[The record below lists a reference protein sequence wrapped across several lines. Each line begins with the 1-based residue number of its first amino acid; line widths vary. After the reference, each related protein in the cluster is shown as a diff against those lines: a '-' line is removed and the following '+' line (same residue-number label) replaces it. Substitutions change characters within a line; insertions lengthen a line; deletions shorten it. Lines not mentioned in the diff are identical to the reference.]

1 MDALD
6 DTVKAARRLAAQDAA
21 AGNELLKFIRQKL
34 FQPRVEKAGSLAD
47 LQRVASTLGDSEF
60 RVCIML
66 MPEKKL
72 LTLRAKVDR
81 HSPPSE
87 AAGSA
92 ELQAHI
98 LGLVSGETKPATAP
112 AKTARRPA
120 GNVAAEL
127 PNIREVYRKGGPDAV
142 SAAIARLP
150 LKSLKALVEQQ
161 ELKASISKGKSADD
175 VRKFIQ
181 LAAKEELGQR
191 SDVFRAIAAASE
203 GDEA

>member
-1 MDALD
+1 MDTLEHIIN
-6 DTVKAARRLAAQDAA
+6 AARGLAAQDAA
-21 AGNELLKFIRQKL
+21 VGDELMKFIRQKL

-47 LQRVASTLGDSEF
+47 LQRVASTLGDSEL

-66 MPEKKL
+66 MPETKL
-72 LTLRAKVDR
+72 RKLWTKVDR
-81 HSPPSE
+81 HSMPPE
-87 AAGSA
+87 AAVGS

-98 LGLVSGETKPATAP
+98 LALVSGDKEPATAP

-120 GNVAAEL
+120 ENVAANL
-127 PNIREVYRKGGPDAV
+127 PNIREVYREGGTDAV

-150 LKSLKALVEQQ
+150 LKSLKSIVKEQ
-161 ELKASISKGKSADD
+161 ELKASVSKGKSADD
-175 VRKFIQ
+175 LRKFIQ

-203 GDEA
+203 GDEP